1 MRIKGRKNAG
11 VEKRKKSLKETSEPG
26 CGEELGQVGFRDTT
40 HIMVLSYVPYPVPTS
55 GGGWGGT
62 LVLGFPTPA
71 PSHQAGQPAGSGQA
85 SLAATAPRSRALGH
99 LAPAQQGR
107 NPEGAEVSTGV
118 AGTLALQSTVS
129 MWARTHLDGLSL
141 ASRLPSTT
149 AGTQL
154 VSSVQSAC
162 SPQLQPVENLE
173 KSQVSRLPGRWQVH
187 FF

>member
-1 MRIKGRKNAG
+1 MNAG
-11 VEKRKKSLKETSEPG
+11 VEKREKSLKTSEPG
-26 CGEELGQVGFRDTT
+26 CGEELGQTGFRDTT
-40 HIMVLSYVPYPVPTS
+40 HSMVLSCMPYPVPTAA
-55 GGGWGGT
+55 GGGDACSGLSCTRSQPPSWPTRGQTDRSLGRKWT
-62 LVLGFPTPA
+62 GFPCR
-71 PSHQAGQPAGSGQA
+71 HGAGEC
-85 SLAATAPRSRALGH
+85 ALGH

-118 AGTLALQSTVS
+118 AGTLALQSPVS
-129 MWARTHLDGLSL
+129 TRARSHLDGLSL

-162 SPQLQPVENLE
+162 NPQLQPVENLE